1 MNNTRQRIEKLE
13 ERISPPPSM
22 VVLLVYDGETNEEA
36 YARAFPDGSVKPKVV
51 IYASELD
58 ALL

>member
-1 MNNTRQRIEKLE
+1 MNLKQRIENLE
-13 ERISPPPSM
+13 ASIAPLSM
-22 VVLLVYDGETNEEA
+22 VILLVYDGETNEEA
-36 YARAFPDGSVKPKVV
+36 YARAFPDGCIKPKVV

>member
-1 MNNTRQRIEKLE
+1 MNTRKRIEKIE
-13 ERISPPPSM
+13 ESIAQPPSM
-22 VVLLVYDGETNEEA
+22 VVLLVNDGETNEEA
-36 YARAFPDGSVKPKVV
+36 YALAFLEGSVKPKVV